1 MKRRKAIGLLVLTGT
16 GAGLAFSGYKWYD
29 WNKAP
34 DIAYLQNNR
43 ELIAALAD
51 TIIPADDSPGAKD
64 AGVQDFIIKMVRDC
78 TEIRPANKF
87 IDGLKELE
95 QYCRSKYGKPYEQ
108 CAAGE
113 QQQVLR
119 RFEEKGRPLPG
130 ILGKVQN
137 KYLGSSF
144 FSTLKEY
151 TVQGYC
157 TSMLGAGK
165 GLAYLPIPG
174 SYHGCIPKLPGQ
186 KAWATK

>member
-1 MKRRKAIGLLVLTGT
+1 MTGT

-34 DIAYLQNNR
+34 DLAYLQQSR
-43 ELIAALAD
+43 GLIASLAGA
-51 TIIPADDSPGAKD
+51 IIPADDTPGAKE
-64 AGVQDFIIKMVRDC
+64 AGVQDFIIKMIKDC
-78 TEIRPANKF
+78 TETRPANKF

-95 QYCRSKYGKPYEQ
+95 HYCRSKYGKPYEQ
-108 CAAGE
+108 CAEGE
-113 QQQVLR
+113 QQETLR
-119 RFEEKGRPLPG
+119 RFEDKGRPFKG
-130 ILGKVQN
+130 ILGKAQN

-144 FSTLKEY
+144 FTTLKEY

-157 TSMLGAGK
+157 TSELGAVK